1 MVESNSKNM
10 MRLAIIGAS
19 IGQLPI
25 CMKAKELGL
34 ETHCFA
40 WDQGAVCKDVVDFF
54 YPISIT
60 EKDKIVEKCRE
71 LQIDGVVSNASELTS
86 EISSYI
92 AEKLG
97 LNGTPS
103 QVLEKL
109 HDKYYV
115 RKISEE
121 LDGLSSPIFYKYE
134 GCDKGIYPCVVKPCG
149 GSAKKGVSFV
159 NDPQSFQS
167 AIDYAKE
174 ASLGEIIVEEFISG
188 KELSVESIS
197 YKGVHH
203 VIQITDKDTSSAPHF
218 VELGHHQ
225 PADISPSLQSKIKKV
240 IPNLLS
246 SIGYSNGASHIE
258 IKYRD
263 EDIYLI
269 EVNLRGGGDEISNKL
284 VMMSSGVDYLR
295 CMIEVALNI
304 FQSPVQVTPPS
315 YAGIY
320 YLCKQTESMLP
331 FFEGAKDK
339 DWYVEGE
346 IYNRKLKESHS
357 NYERDGYL
365 IYKWKNKVIP
375 K

>member
-1 MVESNSKNM
+1 MVESNSKRM

-19 IGQLPI
+19 TGQLPI
-25 CMKAKELGL
+25 CLKAKEMGL

-40 WDQGAVCKDVVDFF
+40 WEQGAVCKDLVDFF
-54 YPISIT
+54 HPISIT
-60 EKDKIVEKCRE
+60 EKDKIVDKCRE
-71 LQIDGVVSNASELTS
+71 LNIDGVVSNASELTS

-97 LNGTPS
+97 LNRTPS
-103 QVLEKL
+103 HVLEQL

-115 RKISEE
+115 RKISEK
-121 LDGLSSPIFYKYE
+121 LAGLSSPKFYKYE
-134 GCDKGIYPCVVKPCG
+134 GCDKGLYPCVVKPCG

-159 NDPQSFQS
+159 NDPHGFQT
-167 AIDYAKE
+167 AINYARE
-174 ASLGEIIVEEFISG
+174 SSLGEILVEEYILG

-225 PADISPSLQSKIKKV
+225 PADIPPSLQSKIKKV

-246 SIGYSNGASHIE
+246 SIGYTNGASHIE

-284 VMMSSGVDYLR
+284 VMMSSGVDYLK
-295 CMIEVALNI
+295 CMIEVALDI

-320 YLCKQTESMLP
+320 YLCKQTESMLS
-331 FFEGAKDK
+331 FFKDAKGK
-339 DWYVEGE
+339 EWYVEGA
-346 IYNRKLKESHS
+346 INNLILSESHT

-365 IYKWKNKVIP
+365 IYKSDHKIIP
-375 K
+375 

>member
-1 MVESNSKNM
+1 M

-25 CMKAKELGL
+25 CLKAKELGL

-40 WDQGAVCKDVVDFF
+40 WEQGAVCKDVVDFF

-71 LQIDGVVSNASELTS
+71 LQINGVVSNASDLTS
-86 EISSYI
+86 ETSSYV

-97 LNGTPS
+97 LNGTPFH
-103 QVLEKL
+103 VVEKL

-115 RKISEE
+115 RKLSEKV
-121 LDGLSSPIFYKYE
+121 DGLYSPVFYKYE
-134 GCDKGIYPCVVKPCG
+134 GRDRGLYPCIVKPCG
-149 GSAKKGVSFV
+149 GSGKRGVTFV
-159 NDPQSFQS
+159 NNPQDFQT
-167 AIDYAKE
+167 AINYAE
-174 ASLGEIIVEEFISG
+174 ESSLGDIIVEEFISG

-197 YKGVHH
+197 YKGEHH

-225 PADISPSLQSKIKKV
+225 PADISTSLQSKIKQV
-240 IPNLLS
+240 IPDLLS
-246 SIGYSNGASHIE
+246 SIGYTNGASHIE
-258 IKYRD
+258 IKCRD
-263 EDIYLI
+263 EEICLI

-295 CMIEVALNI
+295 CMIEVALDI
-304 FQSPVQVTPPS
+304 FQSPVQVSSPS

-320 YLCKQTESMLP
+320 YLCKQTEFMLP

-339 DWYVEGE
+339 DWYVESA
-346 IYNRKLKESHS
+346 IKNTNLSESHT

-365 IYKWKNKVIP
+365 IYKSDHKIIP
-375 K
+375 